1 MRRTSTIPHRS
12 NFLGSAAP
20 SHGARNDHARKD
32 GAESAP
38 RPGRLVLACFVAL
51 GALLAGCGG
60 APTAPTTDDTFY
72 LHGGGVID
80 KNKSWETYF
89 PKFDHDKTVRLPRFV
104 GVGVL
109 EGDIRFS
116 RPTDW
121 SVRDADYTP
130 EHRFVSYQSPRQF
143 TFSVFERVDP
153 DRDTWTQVLRRYEKD
168 TALQGSDILAARMP
182 VGTAN
187 SQGRAYLLHT
197 KVRARPDFDGYA
209 TEILVRNET
218 RVLLIQVVHR
228 QDIESI
234 ADEVSAAV
242 ASMVVY

>member
-1 MRRTSTIPHRS
+1 MLRTPTIPLRS

-20 SHGARNDHARKD
+20 LHRARKD
-32 GAESAP
+32 RARKGIGSRSALFCGAFAF
-38 RPGRLVLACFVAL
+38 LAVLS
-51 GALLAGCGG
+51 GCGG
-60 APTAPTTDDTFY
+60 APTAPTSDDTFY

-80 KNKSWETYF
+80 KSKSWETYF
-89 PKFDHDKTVRLPRFV
+89 PKFDHDKTTRLPRFV

-109 EGDIRFS
+109 EGDIRFA

-130 EHRFVSYQSPRQF
+130 EHRFISYQSPRQF

-168 TALQGSDILAARMP
+168 TNLQGSDILAARMP

-218 RVLLIQVVHR
+218 RVLLIQIVHR

>member
-1 MRRTSTIPHRS
+1 MRRTSTNMNRLDALRRLRPA
-12 NFLGSAAP
+12 GAA
-20 SHGARNDHARKD
+20 
-32 GAESAP
+32 
-38 RPGRLVLACFVAL
+38 LVAL
-51 GALLAGCGG
+51 SVSTLAGCGG
-60 APTAPTTDDTFY
+60 APSAPSTDETFY

-80 KNKSWETYF
+80 KNKSWETYY
-89 PKFDHDKTVRLPRFV
+89 PKFDRDKTARLPRFV

-109 EGDIRFS
+109 EGDVRLA

-121 SVRDADYTP
+121 TLRDADYTP
-130 EHRFVSYQSPRQF
+130 EHRFISYQSPRQF
-143 TFSVFERVDP
+143 TFSIYERVDP

-168 TALQGSDILAARMP
+168 TRLQGSDILAARMP

-197 KVRARPDFDGYA
+197 KVRAKPDFDGYA

-218 RVLLIQVVHR
+218 RVLLIQIVHR

-234 ADEVSAAV
+234 ADEVSAAL